1 MSSGELGVI
10 HTKSSYAPDLSVSI
24 VNGKDSMSINI
35 QGAIAHLRDKELQFY
50 HSFFPEVNSLEG
62 FLKKVRELF
71 EANEKDRQIFEGFT
85 NANLQKFLPDYKP
98 PVFER
103 GYKITFIGDAQNINF
118 EKLNTQND
126 SIIVEVLKGEKS
138 ISVVPENAQ
147 IIKKIINAGL
157 NRTQNFNAFRD
168 NDTIS
173 KNLAKLLSTN
183 ESNKIIED
191 VFEVEVGD
199 APKRKEIEVFDVVK
213 FASKS
218 NGQGFW
224 KKSDLAKLR
233 KSDRNLPEV
242 QAAIKEIKESINYI
256 KNFLFKDYNSA
267 SDSMKKAM
275 DSAWNGIGGNKDI
288 LAQDFF
294 FEGENYKKIILG
306 QIGEFSNLVLNYYL
320 KNNRSNKAIPPK
332 LMAIIGSDF
341 ENGQQYHSDIEI
353 MLACG
358 ADVNQQTKNINEES
372 QIPVNTNAL
381 LIAPNF
387 GDEFITPLVNLFANS
402 DYRGATIDDFKKV
415 LEKFYYAAMNLN
427 INDQLNQKQ
436 MNTFYFIGG
445 EHLIPASEILKTL
458 DVRTKRPS
466 FNISGGNVSKNSDQG
481 YRENFSDYF
490 YWKYPSGS
498 VDVEPDDM
506 TSTEKNISAY
516 NKAASSISIQTSFSI
531 PALLKSGSFKI
542 FSA

>member
-10 HTKSSYAPDLSVSI
+10 HTKSSYAPDLSVNIS
-24 VNGKDSMSINI
+24 NGKDVVSINI
-35 QGAIAHLRDKELQFY
+35 QDAISHLREKELQFY
-50 HSFFPEVNSLEG
+50 HSFFPEVNTLEG
-62 FLKKVRELF
+62 FLAKIRELF
-71 EANEKDRQIFEGFT
+71 KNNEEDRRIFENFT

-103 GYKITFIGDAQNINF
+103 GYKITFIGDSKKINF

-126 SIIVEVLKGEKS
+126 SVIVDVLKGEKNIS
-138 ISVVPENAQ
+138 IVPENAQ
-147 IIKKIINAGL
+147 IIKKLINIGL
-157 NRTQNFNAFRD
+157 NRTQNFNAFKD
-168 NDTIS
+168 DDAIS
-173 KNLAKLLSTN
+173 RNLNKLLSTN

-191 VFEVEVGD
+191 VFEIEIGD
-199 APKRKEIEVFDVVK
+199 TPKRKEIEVFDVVK

-233 KSDRNLPEV
+233 KSDKNLPEV
-242 QAAIKEIKESINYI
+242 QAAIKEIKESIKYI
-256 KNFLFKDYNSA
+256 KDFLFKDYNKA
-267 SDSMKKAM
+267 SDNMKKAM
-275 DSAWNGIGGNKDI
+275 DAAWNGIGGNKDV

-306 QIGEFSNLVLNYYL
+306 QIGEFGNLTWNYYL
-320 KNNRSNKAIPPK
+320 KNNRSDGAIPPK
-332 LMAIIGSDF
+332 LMKIIGSDF
-341 ENGQQYHSDIEI
+341 EGGQQYHSDIEI

-372 QIPVNTNAL
+372 QIPVNTNAS

-402 DYRGATIDDFKKV
+402 DYSGATIDDFKKV

-427 INDQLNQKQ
+427 INDQLKQKQ

-445 EHLIPASEILKTL
+445 QHIVPASEILKTL
-458 DVRTKRPS
+458 DARPKRPT
-466 FNISGGNVSKNSDQG
+466 FNISGGNVSKNSDEG
-481 YRENFSDYF
+481 YRKEFSNYF
-490 YWKYPSGS
+490 YWKYSSGATG
-498 VDVEPDDM
+498 VTPDDM
-506 TSTEKNISAY
+506 VSTNKNINAY
-516 NKAASSISIQTSFSI
+516 NKAASNISIQTSFSI
-531 PALLKSGSFKI
+531 PALLKSGSFNI